1 MCLLTQS
8 DREVQL
14 TIKSKAV
21 LDKLTT
27 LWSNKHE
34 IAIFYVLSE
43 ARNSKDNVIKN
54 PSDICLFWW
63 NESVLGLEEECS
75 N

>member
-1 MCLLTQS
+1 MFSPVVHITSLIKTKEEEGRVEFSNWKKIRAYITLEMCLLTQS

-27 LWSNKHE
+27 L
-34 IAIFYVLSE
+34 
-43 ARNSKDNVIKN
+43 
-54 PSDICLFWW
+54 
-63 NESVLGLEEECS
+63 
-75 N
+75 